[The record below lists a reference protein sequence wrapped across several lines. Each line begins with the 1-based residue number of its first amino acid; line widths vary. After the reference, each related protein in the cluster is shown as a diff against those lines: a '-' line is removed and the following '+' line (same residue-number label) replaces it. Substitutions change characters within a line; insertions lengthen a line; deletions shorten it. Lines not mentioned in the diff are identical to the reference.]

1 MTQTVLHIDTSAR
14 HNGSY
19 SRDLTRAVV
28 DRLAPDTVVTRD
40 LTNTIP
46 LITETWIG
54 ASFTDPQERTPEQH
68 EALAISDELVAE
80 VQAADTLVIGV
91 AMYNF
96 SIPAA
101 LKAWID
107 QVARA
112 GVTFRYTESGPVGL
126 LEGKRAILVIASG
139 GVPVGSDYDFA
150 TDYMRHVLGF
160 IGIRDVDVVAA
171 AQLNS
176 NADEVM
182 QSANAAVAE
191 LAA

>member
-14 HNGSY
+14 HTGSF
-19 SRDLTRAVV
+19 SRDLTQAVV
-28 DRLAPDTVVTRD
+28 DRLAPETVITRD
-40 LTNTIP
+40 LTDTIP

-54 ASFTDPQERTPEQH
+54 ASFTPVDERTAEQK
-68 EALAISDELVAE
+68 EALALSDKLVAE

-107 QVARA
+107 QIARA
-112 GVTFRYTESGPVGL
+112 GVTFKYTENGPEGL
-126 LEGKRAILVIASG
+126 LKGKRAVLVVASG
-139 GVPVGSDYDFA
+139 GVPVGSDYDYA
-150 TDYMRHVLGF
+150 TGYMRHVLGF
-160 IGIRDVDVVAA
+160 IGITDVDIVAA
-171 AQLNS
+171 EQLNS
-176 NADEVM
+176 KADESVKT
-182 QSANAAVAE
+182 ANEAVAK